1 MNSKTVSCEI
11 LNCFKRSISHRIKKN
26 HSAQDLDRIVKG
38 NSPRSSEAE
47 QGMRVTFNF
56 QSLFDA
62 SLRKNPSVISSCSSL
77 NVRYTAPNKTILMI
91 SLNNRCSKERYC
103 AGRCR
108 NLRTASVLASN
119 CPWQRNNHLRTPLMS
134 DWAEPDESFRN
145 LLCNYNGRLYFKKK
159 NQYVHIDEM
168 WRFWYLNWQLRMLSL
183 VDVNSPPSV
192 VPPTERPGLAGKV
205 NVHEILLEE
214 RGGVIHVTGLRT
226 DVSEHFFTETASQQ
240 IVQCWINIMINNNKS
255 WIMNRFDGFQQ
266 SILRIESRLVMI

>member
-1 MNSKTVSCEI
+1 MHHWGRIPALYHLALRWTSGTLRQTKQFWWSVWIIDVRNNVTVLVVVGI
-11 LNCFKRSISHRIKKN
+11 
-26 HSAQDLDRIVKG
+26 SAQLRCWRQTARDREIIIFAHRWCRIG
-38 NSPRSSEAE
+38 RSQTKVFEIYSAIA
-47 QGMRVTFNF
+47 MA
-56 QSLFDA
+56 D
-62 SLRKNPSVISSCSSL
+62 C
-77 NVRYTAPNKTILMI
+77 IL
-91 SLNNRCSKERYC
+91 KK
-103 AGRCR
+103 
-108 NLRTASVLASN
+108 
-119 CPWQRNNHLRTPLMS
+119 
-134 DWAEPDESFRN
+134 
-145 LLCNYNGRLYFKKK
+145 KKK

-255 WIMNRFDGFQQ
+255 WIMSRFDSFQQ